1 MAWYAAAMKFRLEP
15 ARILGVIGA
24 GLALAVGFG
33 LNLSGQQINL
43 IMVFAAAAIALFV
56 GEATRTQV
64 VPVTVADKQIEV
76 AKASAV
82 DRPTDEIIAQA
93 KKETA

>member
-1 MAWYAAAMKFRLEP
+1 VKFKFEP
-15 ARILGVIGA
+15 ARILGLVGA

-33 LNLSGQQINL
+33 LQISGQQINL

-56 GEATRTQV
+56 GETTRTQV

-76 AKASAV
+76 AKASSV
-82 DRPTDEIIAQA
+82 DRPTQEIIQEA
-93 KKETA
+93 KETA